1 MRRRGWCRNQR
12 RRKRVRWRSASPWW
26 LGYQYWCRIL
36 NESGLEPVY
45 GDSVLPCADLDI
57 EVLVVL
63 SHDLVRAIVR
73 GLERGLFEVPAYEYE
88 LRIGQVLGDVRPGTT
103 VVACGDGTEVP
114 DPFM

>member
-1 MRRRGWCRNQR
+1 MRRRRWCRNQR
-12 RRKRVRWRSASPWW
+12 CRNRVCWRSASPWR
-26 LGYQYWCRIL
+26 LGHQYWGRIL

-45 GDSVLPCADLDI
+45 GDAFLPCADLDL

-63 SHDLVRAIVR
+63 SYDLIRAIVR

-114 DPFM
+114 DPFT